1 MPSKLNLKIYQGST
15 FSQVLRWESN
25 TKIYVPITAISKTAP
40 MVVTAPA
47 HNIPV
52 GWRTKITNV
61 QGMKEA
67 NSDYIQTTAVTTDTV
82 TFNSINS
89 LTYSNYTSGGILEYN
104 KPTDLT
110 NITGRMQIR
119 EKISSPEFLLEL
131 TSANGLIQV
140 NNTLKTITF
149 SIPATVT
156 QNLNFTQQAVY
167 SLELVNG
174 TTVIPFVYG
183 NVSLVAEVTR

>member
-1 MPSKLNLKIYQGST
+1 MPSKLNIKIYQGST

-25 TKIYVPITAISKTAP
+25 TKVYVPITGIVKAAP

-47 HNIPV
+47 HGIPV
-52 GWRTKITNV
+52 GWRAKITNV

-67 NSDYIQTTAVTTDTV
+67 NIDYTAVTGTTTDTV

-89 LTYSNYTSGGILEYN
+89 LAYSNYTSGGTLEYN
-104 KPTDLT
+104 KPIDLA

-119 EKISSPEFLLEL
+119 EKVTSPTFLLEL
-131 TSANGLIQV
+131 TTANGLIQV
-140 NNTLKTITF
+140 NNTLKTIVF
-149 SIPATVT
+149 SVPASVS
-156 QNLNFTQQAVY
+156 QELKFTQAVY

-174 TTVIPFVYG
+174 TTVVPFVYG
-183 NVSLVAEVTR
+183 NVSLVTEITR

>member
-1 MPSKLNLKIYQGST
+1 MPSKLNIKIYQGST

-25 TKIYVPITAISKTAP
+25 TKVYVPITAITKAAP
-40 MVVTAPA
+40 MVVTALAHGIPA
-47 HNIPV
+47 

-67 NSDYIQTTAVTTDTV
+67 NVDYTAVTSVTADTL
-82 TFNSINS
+82 TFNNVNS
-89 LTYSNYTSGGILEYN
+89 LMYGTYTSGGILEYN
-104 KPTDLT
+104 KPIDLT

-119 EKISSPEFLLEL
+119 EKTNSPNFLLEL

-149 SIPATVT
+149 SVPATIT
-156 QNLNFTQQAVY
+156 ENLKFTSAVY
-167 SLELVNG
+167 SLELVNA
-174 TTVIPFVYG
+174 TTVVPFVYG
-183 NVSLVAEVTR
+183 NVSLITEVTR

>member
-1 MPSKLNLKIYQGST
+1 MPSKLNIKIYQGST

-25 TKIYVPITAISKTAP
+25 TKVYVPITAITKAAP

-52 GWRTKITNV
+52 GWRTKISGV

-67 NSDYIQTTAVTTDTV
+67 NADHSVVTSTTTDTI
-82 TFNSINS
+82 TFNAVNS
-89 LTYSNYTSGGILEYN
+89 LAYGNYTSGGILEYN
-104 KPTDLT
+104 KPIDLT
-110 NITGRMQIR
+110 NIIGRMQLR
-119 EKISSPEFLLEL
+119 EKTNSPNFLLEL

-140 NNTLKTITF
+140 NNMLKTITF
-149 SIPATVT
+149 SIPATIT
-156 QNLNFTQQAVY
+156 ENLKFTSAVY

-174 TTVIPFVYG
+174 TTVVPFVYG
-183 NVSLVAEVTR
+183 NVSLVTEVTR